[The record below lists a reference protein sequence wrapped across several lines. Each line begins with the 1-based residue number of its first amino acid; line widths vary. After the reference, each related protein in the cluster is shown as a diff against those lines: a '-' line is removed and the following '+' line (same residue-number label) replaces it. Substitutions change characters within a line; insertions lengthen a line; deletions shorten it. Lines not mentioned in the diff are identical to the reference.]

1 MSGAT
6 GRANRSA
13 NFLMGGANRS
23 ANIYDDGPRAKKFL
37 GQLPDALVE
46 QFHTAVTRA
55 GRARKKSRRQVDA
68 DKQVFYMQ

>member
-23 ANIYDDGPRAKKFL
+23 ANIFMMMDFTYNPL
-37 GQLPDALVE
+37 
-46 QFHTAVTRA
+46 
-55 GRARKKSRRQVDA
+55 SRESEE
-68 DKQVFYMQ
+68 KIEKTGGC